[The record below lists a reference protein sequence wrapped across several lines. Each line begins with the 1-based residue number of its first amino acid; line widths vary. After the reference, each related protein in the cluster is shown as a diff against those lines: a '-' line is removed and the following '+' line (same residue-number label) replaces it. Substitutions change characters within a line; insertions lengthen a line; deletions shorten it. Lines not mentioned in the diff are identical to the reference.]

1 VAMGNHSLLSVA
13 ISGRRRLR
21 WLIWCRSG
29 ALGLLRDGL
38 GLVIRGGRVDRSGLV
53 VRGRRCLRWRTVS
66 WRSHC
71 SSLVVGGGC
80 RLSRRTVSWRSH
92 CSSLV
97 VGGGCRLSR
106 RTVSWRSHCSSL
118 VVRSGLVVRDGRRL
132 GCRTIRW
139 CSHRSCLVDS
149 RVLRLLFGDGLS
161 LVDCGVLLLLLGL
174 GDVVCHGH
182 GGLRLRLVD
191 RSGAGLARRYGGAG
205 AVVILRLGLYNCK
218 ARIS

>member
-1 VAMGNHSLLSVA
+1 MGNHSLLSVA

-53 VRGRRCLRWRTVS
+53 VRGRRCLRW
-66 WRSHC
+66 
-71 SSLVVGGGC
+71 
-80 RLSRRTVSWRSH
+80 RTVSWRSH

-182 GGLRLRLVD
+182 GGLRRRLVD

>member
-1 VAMGNHSLLSVA
+1 MAMGNHSLLSVA

-53 VRGRRCLRWRTVS
+53 VRGRRCLRW
-66 WRSHC
+66 
-71 SSLVVGGGC
+71 
-80 RLSRRTVSWRSH
+80 RTVSWRSH